1 MTTRKKDEAPP
12 VDNPERRYWALFSG
26 GKDSITT
33 AHVLHERG
41 QLAGCVFIDT
51 TIKTPDVV
59 PHIKSVC
66 EKFSWPLEIYTTTY
80 PYEKFV
86 RKYGFP
92 GPSAHFLVMNYL
104 KGRGVRQF
112 KKAHPGEFLAS
123 GVRTGESRRRLGNAK
138 EWSKFEG
145 VWVYAPILGW
155 TDERVWEYINKNGL
169 PRSPAYKTLH
179 ISGDCLCGSFAKKEE
194 AGMIQ
199 MFYPGVAQQIEA
211 LEAELDASGHK
222 HNRWGRTG
230 LTETRTQ
237 KKQTP
242 LSILCAECDILS
254 SEDK

>member
-1 MTTRKKDEAPP
+1 MTT
-12 VDNPERRYWALFSG
+12 
-26 GKDSITT
+26 TT
-33 AHVLHERG
+33 GTVTARDR
-41 QLAGCVFIDT
+41 CT
-51 TIKTPDVV
+51 
-59 PHIKSVC
+59 
-66 EKFSWPLEIYTTTY
+66 
-80 PYEKFV
+80 
-86 RKYGFP
+86 
-92 GPSAHFLVMNYL
+92 
-104 KGRGVRQF
+104 
-112 KKAHPGEFLAS
+112 
-123 GVRTGESRRRLGNAK
+123 SRDRRLSLAVRGLLLVAVLGPLGVLSPSPAGGAAAPEQTAELLRHRPNPK
-138 EWSKFEG
+138 EPTKVVIGLHLNNLSKISQ
-145 VWVYAPILGW
+145 VDQTSSVDAYLYLGW